1 VDLGGDR
8 YEVIVRGG
16 GSMVVKPLR
25 AGMIGE
31 SWMNEVG
38 SLHVGLLP
46 DHVRAHVH
54 VHVHAMGGHARHVR
68 GRVIVVDV
76 RIWH

>member
-1 VDLGGDR
+1 
-8 YEVIVRGG
+8 
-16 GSMVVKPLR
+16 MVVKPLR
-25 AGMIGE
+25 AVMTFE

-46 DHVRAHVH
+46 DHVH

-68 GRVIVVDV
+68 GRVIVVDAQ
-76 RIWH
+76 IWH